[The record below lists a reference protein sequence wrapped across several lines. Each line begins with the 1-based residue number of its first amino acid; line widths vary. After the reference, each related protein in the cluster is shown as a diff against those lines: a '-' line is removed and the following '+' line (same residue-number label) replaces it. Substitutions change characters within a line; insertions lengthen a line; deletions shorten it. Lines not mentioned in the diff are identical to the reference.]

1 MTIFISIIWFL
12 IVISVIVIVHEFGHF
27 LFAKLFKTK
36 VEEFAIGFG
45 PAIFKISGKETLF
58 RFNCIPLGGY
68 VRLAGEEIFDEETK
82 EDDPSLFYNKKPWQ
96 KLLITAAGP
105 LFSFLLGYFI
115 FIGIAGLYG
124 FPQVVI
130 GDVNPGSPAEIAG
143 LMPGD
148 IVRKVNGKYIFNQ
161 GILSMEIT
169 SGKPLE
175 LTVIRN
181 NDEIVTN
188 VIPAPVGE
196 RAVFMLNNITNLD
209 QLSLNGQEILAING
223 EKDIFL
229 VMKRMEAG
237 DPIEIELA
245 DGRIL
250 KGNLTYFS
258 YTPPTY
264 IIGITY
270 SYYSNEIKQDLEYF
284 KKGDKIISI
293 NDYFIEKSVDLEK
306 ILTSIQLSSDELV
319 FSVTENVVDNEYK
332 PIFSDILR
340 IVVERD
346 NELIEIQISKAD
358 FLNDISKTGA
368 LASAYP
374 NWKPRGFDFLS
385 VPIHWANYLIR
396 LTFQSLGQLFTG
408 QLSSDDVIGV
418 VGLTVVIGEAAKFG
432 LEAILELM
440 ALITISLGAFN
451 LIPIPGLDGG
461 RIIFSIYE
469 MIARK
474 PVSPKVEAIINT
486 IGFLFLIFLIVFVT
500 YNDIVRFF

>member
-1 MTIFISIIWFL
+1 MTVFLSIIWFL

-45 PAIFKISGKETLF
+45 PAIFKIAGKETLF

-68 VRLAGEEIFDEETK
+68 VRLGGEEIFDEEDK
-82 EDDPSLFYNKKPWQ
+82 KDDPSLFYNKKPWQ

-105 LFSFLLGYFI
+105 IFSFLLGYFI

-148 IVRKVNGKYIFNQ
+148 IIRKVNGKYVFNQ

-169 SGKPLE
+169 SGDPLE

-181 NDEIVTN
+181 NEKIVTN
-188 VIPAPVGE
+188 VVPVLVGE
-196 RAVFMLNNITNLD
+196 RAVFMLNNVANLE
-209 QLSLNGQEILAING
+209 QLHIQEEEILSING
-223 EKDIFL
+223 ERDIFS
-229 VMKRMEAG
+229 VMKLMEVG
-237 DPIEIELA
+237 DPIEIELK
-245 DGRIL
+245 DGQIL

-270 SYYSNEIKQDLEYF
+270 TYFSNEIKQDLEYF
-284 KKGDKIISI
+284 KKGDKIVSI
-293 NDYFIEKSVDLEK
+293 NGVLIEKPVDLEK
-306 ILTSIQLSSDELV
+306 FITSIQLNSDELI
-319 FSVTENVVDNEYK
+319 FSVTENFIDNAYR
-332 PIFSDILR
+332 PIFNDILH
-340 IVVERD
+340 VEIERN

-358 FLNDISKTGA
+358 FLNDISKPGA
-368 LASAYP
+368 LVSAYP
-374 NWKPRGFDFLS
+374 NWKPKGVDFLS
-385 VPIHWANYLIR
+385 VPIHWANYLIK

-408 QLSSDDVIGV
+408 QLSSDDVMGV

-486 IGFLFLIFLIVFVT
+486 IGFLFLILLIVFVT